1 MTCEKA
7 FSIIAQTSNRNKSL
21 FDEISKPIL
30 CSDRSEHPG
39 HHFFYCSI
47 HWCHIPSGGERLPA
61 IRPAPAGYFIALSS
75 QRVQHRMVY
84 PSFGGG
90 LPAYPNPL
98 QMQFSFQQLFTF
110 FVNPYI
116 AILVSSLV
124 YIIAGFWVTFLLLRD
139 VLELKP
145 LSAILGASFFIANGF
160 FIERLV
166 VGHADKI
173 TFPLIVIPVFALFY
187 RKSRPGSLEY

>member
-1 MTCEKA
+1 MKYRDHYFALIALNLLIIIFFVIQYTSATYPLVGSDYRLFGPRLLDTLLHYKVNG
-7 FSIIAQTSNRNKSL
+7 FSIEWYT
-21 FDEISKPIL
+21 
-30 CSDRSEHPG
+30 
-39 HHFFYCSI
+39 
-47 HWCHIPSGGERLPA
+47 
-61 IRPAPAGYFIALSS
+61 
-75 QRVQHRMVY
+75 

-110 FVNPYI
+110 LANPYI
-116 AILVSSLV
+116 AILASGVV

-139 VLELKP
+139 VLKLKP

-173 TFPLIVIPVFALFY
+173 STKEKPIL
-187 RKSRPGSLEY
+187 S